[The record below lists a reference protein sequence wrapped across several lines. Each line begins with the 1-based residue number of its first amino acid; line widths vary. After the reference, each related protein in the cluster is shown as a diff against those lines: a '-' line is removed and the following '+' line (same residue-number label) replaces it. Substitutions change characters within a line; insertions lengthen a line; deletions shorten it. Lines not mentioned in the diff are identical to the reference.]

1 MRIISGKYGGRR
13 ISPPAN
19 MPHTR
24 PTTDIAKEGLFNI
37 LQSRMSFDDIEIL
50 DLFGGTGCISY
61 ELASR
66 GASKLTIIEKDPI
79 MQGFIQKNISMLQ
92 IEGAQVLKLDVF
104 AYLNTCTISYE
115 LASRGAGKLTI
126 IEKDPIMQAFIQKNI
141 GVLNIEGAQ
150 VLKLDVFA
158 YLNSCTSAYDFIFA
172 GPPYALGTIDEL
184 PKIIV
189 AKKLIKP
196 GGFFVLEHTPR
207 NDYKNFEGYS
217 FQRNY
222 GTTIFSFFVAT

>member
-1 MRIISGKYGGRR
+1 MRIISGKWGGRR
-13 ISPPAN
+13 ISPPAQ

-37 LQSRMSFDDIEIL
+37 LQNRMDFEGIDTL

-66 GASKLTIIEKDPI
+66 GAAQLTIIEKDPI
-79 MQGFIQKNISMLQ
+79 MHAFIKKNADMLGM
-92 IEGAQVLKLDVF
+92 ENYKVLKMDVF
-104 AYLNTCTISYE
+104 AYL
-115 LASRGAGKLTI
+115 
-126 IEKDPIMQAFIQKNI
+126 Q
-141 GVLNIEGAQ
+141 
-150 VLKLDVFA
+150 
-158 YLNSCTSAYDFIFA
+158 SCDESFDFIFA
-172 GPPYALGTIDEL
+172 GPPYALGTIDEI

-189 AKKLIKP
+189 SKNMIRK

-207 NDYKNFEGYS
+207 NNYEKFEGFS

-222 GTTIFSFFVAT
+222 GTTLFSFFVSS